1 MSLFNRLL
9 TIVFGIGLI
18 PIIPTAIFL
27 FYYQSVAK
35 NDILAL
41 HENISD
47 MASVMVRRDFKDV
60 DKKLYEITSSKE
72 KIQPKRDKKKLDEF
86 LKDNPQFL
94 LAGFLDSKGKEIIK
108 SSTAE
113 MKRRFGFL
121 DFSEDSVFLNAKN
134 LKKTAIGNFEIIDDL
149 PICSIVSP
157 IKETKEHFIG
167 VLDLKGMLLDLSNQR
182 IGDSGRIYISDF
194 EGNLFN
200 FNKDIPD
207 IGPGELKKFFE
218 SGKKSS
224 DYILSNKFIYIGSF
238 SEIPEFNTAVIT
250 LGKRGEA
257 FHGINLITSLILF
270 FLLAIA
276 TVFYFSALFFSRK
289 LINPVQEL
297 MQGAKRV
304 SAKNFKIPVKE
315 KSDFKEFSSLMKSF
329 NAMMK
334 DVNKYQD
341 MQVEKIIEEKRKV
354 DLLMSL
360 MQDAVVLADS
370 NGVPLYANKIAKNIL
385 DIEDN
390 IGDGI
395 EGHQDKIGFGRL
407 KIRDII
413 KMKTKSDII
422 AMDSGQKGE
431 KKYYRVNIK
440 QLKSK
445 TQDPCIFMI
454 MRDITLEHEIGKIKE
469 DFFHSIAHDIRV
481 PLLTMQGYIK
491 LLENSCEP
499 GMKNS
504 NYIENIKSSSNHL
517 FELLQ
522 NILDI
527 SRIEAGNL
535 KPDFAEVKIAEFLT
549 DITEKF
555 KVLYNEKKIKFE
567 LVLKNI
573 GKTLIKGD
581 ENLLRRVIE
590 NLLSNALKFTPV
602 GGRVEF
608 LCLKNKDILEISVSD
623 NGRGIPED
631 KLGLIFEK
639 YVQVSENDDRRAGSG
654 LGLAIAKK
662 IIEMHGGNI
671 YAESVPDKGSVFKIE
686 IDGAFI

>member
-1 MSLFNRLL
+1 VSLFNRLL

-35 NDILAL
+35 NNILAL
-41 HENISD
+41 HENISS
-47 MASVMVRRDFKDV
+47 MASVMVRRDFKDI
-60 DKKLYEITSSKE
+60 DKKLSVITSV
-72 KIQPKRDKKKLDEF
+72 KKKLKAESVKKELDKF

-94 LAGFLDSKGKEIIK
+94 LAGVLNSEGKETLK
-108 SSTAE
+108 SSTVE

-121 DFSEDSVFLNAKN
+121 DFSKNSVFLNAKN
-134 LKKTAIGNFEIIDDL
+134 LKKNAIGNFEIIYDL
-149 PICSIVSP
+149 PICAIVAP
-157 IKETKEHFIG
+157 MGETQEYFIG
-167 VLDLKGMLLDLSNQR
+167 ILNLKDILLSLSNQK
-182 IGDSGRIYISDF
+182 IGRSGRIYISDF

-200 FNKDIPD
+200 FNNDIPV
-207 IGPGELKKFFE
+207 IAQSELKRFFE

-224 DYILSNKFIYIGSF
+224 DYIPSNKFAYIGSF
-238 SEIPEFNTAVIT
+238 SEVPEFNAAIIT

-270 FLLAIA
+270 FLLAIV

-289 LINPVQEL
+289 LINPVEEL
-297 MQGAKRV
+297 MDGAKRV

-315 KSDFKEFSSLMKSF
+315 KSDFTEFSSLMKAF
-329 NAMMK
+329 NAMMQ

-341 MQVEKIIEEKRKV
+341 MQVEKIIEEKSKV

-360 MQDAVVLADS
+360 MQDAVVLADL
-370 NGVPLYANKIAKNIL
+370 NGVPLYANKIARNIL
-385 DIEDN
+385 DIED
-390 IGDGI
+390 
-395 EGHQDKIGFGRL
+395 DKNNKDKGAFQRL
-407 KIRDII
+407 KINDII
-413 KMKTKSDII
+413 EMKTKSDII
-422 AMDSGQKGE
+422 TVNSGPKGE
-431 KKYYRVNIK
+431 KKYYRVNIE

-445 TQDPCIFMI
+445 TEKPSIFMI
-454 MRDITLEHEIGKIKE
+454 MSDITLEREIVKIKE
-469 DFFHSIAHDIRV
+469 DFFHSVAHDIRV

-504 NYIENIKSSSNHL
+504 GYIDNIKSSSAHL

-535 KPDFAEVKIAEFLT
+535 KPNFNEIKVENFLK
-549 DITEKF
+549 DITKKF
-555 KVLYNEKKIKFE
+555 KVLYDEKSIKFN
-567 LVLKNI
+567 VDLKDI
-573 GKTLIKGD
+573 GEIIIEGD

-590 NLLSNALKFTPV
+590 NLLSNALKFTPD
-602 GGRVEF
+602 GGKVEF
-608 LCLKNKDILEISVSD
+608 FCFKNKNVLDILVSD
-623 NGRGIPED
+623 TGRGIPRD
-631 KLGLIFEK
+631 KLDSIFEK
-639 YVQVSENDDRRAGSG
+639 YVQVSETDDRQTGSG

-662 IIEMHGGNI
+662 IIEMHGCNI
-671 YAESVPDKGSVFKIE
+671 DVKSVPNEGSVFKIE
-686 IDGAFI
+686 LNLKSAFN

>member
-35 NDILAL
+35 NNILAL
-41 HENISD
+41 HENISA
-47 MASVMVRRDFKDV
+47 MASVMVKRDFKDI
-60 DKKLYEITSSKE
+60 DEKLSDITSLKNI
-72 KIQPKRDKKKLDEF
+72 IQPKGGKKKLDKF
-86 LKDNPQFL
+86 LNDNPQFL
-94 LAGFLDSKGKEIIK
+94 LAGILDSDGKEILK
-108 SSTAE
+108 SSAVE

-121 DFSEDSVFLNAKN
+121 DFSENSVFLNSKN
-134 LKKTAIGNFEIIDDL
+134 LKKNAIGNFEIIYDL
-149 PICSIVSP
+149 PICAIISP
-157 IKETKEHFIG
+157 IKETGRYFIG
-167 VLDLKGMLLDLSNQR
+167 VLNLKEMLFGLSNQR
-182 IGDSGRIYISDF
+182 IGGSGRIYISDF

-200 FNKDIPD
+200 FNNDIPV
-207 IGPGELKKFFE
+207 IGSSELKKLFE

-224 DYILSNKFIYIGSF
+224 DYIPSNKFAYIGSF
-238 SEIPEFNTAVIT
+238 SEIPEFNAAIIT
-250 LGKRGEA
+250 LGRRGEA
-257 FHGINLITSLILF
+257 FSGINLITSLILF

-289 LINPVQEL
+289 LINPVGEL
-297 MQGAKRV
+297 MEGAKRV

-315 KSDFKEFSSLMKSF
+315 ESDFTEFSSLMKAF
-329 NAMMK
+329 NAMMQ

-370 NGVPLYANKIAKNIL
+370 NGVPLYANKIAGNIL
-385 DIEDN
+385 DIE
-390 IGDGI
+390 G
-395 EGHQDKIGFGRL
+395 EGKSRQDSKFKRL
-407 KIRDII
+407 KISDII
-413 KMKTKSDII
+413 EMKKKSDII
-422 AMDSGQKGE
+422 TVNAGPNGE
-431 KKYYRVNIK
+431 KKYYRVNIE

-445 TQDPCIFMI
+445 TKNPGVFMI
-454 MRDITLEHEIGKIKE
+454 MSDITLEQEIVKIKE
-469 DFFHSIAHDIRV
+469 DFFHSVAHDIRV

-491 LLENSCEP
+491 LLENSKEP
-499 GMKNS
+499 EKNS
-504 NYIENIKSSSNHL
+504 EYIDNIKSSSSHL

-535 KPDFAEVKIAEFLT
+535 NPNFNEIKLEEFLK
-549 DITEKF
+549 DITKKF
-555 KVLYNEKKIKFE
+555 KILYDE
-567 LVLKNI
+567 KNI
-573 GKTLIKGD
+573 NFKLSLKSIDKTIIDGD

-590 NLLSNALKFTPV
+590 NLLSNALKFTPCE
-602 GGRVEF
+602 GKVEF
-608 LCLKNKDILEISVSD
+608 LCLKNKNILEISVSD
-623 NGRGIPED
+623 TGRGIPGD
-631 KLGLIFEK
+631 KLDKIFEK
-639 YVQVSENDDRRAGSG
+639 YVQVSGNEDSRRGSG

-671 YAESVPDKGSVFKIE
+671 GVKSLVDKGSVFKIE
-686 IDGAFI
+686 LKLKES